1 MLRIDD
7 LKLGTIRL
15 HDSGNQRIMS
25 FLNRLKATK
34 AAWNIP
40 GF

>member
-7 LKLGTIRL
+7 LKLGTILL

-25 FLNRLKATK
+25 FLNRLEAVK
-34 AAWNIP
+34 AAWIVP